1 MAPSAKPARREREIT
16 LRFVAEPMDLNMYGN
31 VHGGSVMKWI
41 DQAGYACAAG
51 WSGRPCVTVYVG
63 GIRFVRPI
71 PVGRLVEVHARLVH
85 VGRTSMHVAIDVSSR
100 DLQTRL
106 CEATTHCV
114 IVFVALDAPEGAPV
128 PVPAWQPRSEED
140 RKLAEYAQQVMAL
153 GRDVE
158 QAVARYRLAAADARK
173 Q

>member
-51 WSGRPCVTVYVG
+51 WSGRPCVTVFVG
-63 GIRFVRPI
+63 GIRFLRPI

-100 DLQTRL
+100 DLQTRR

-114 IVFVALDAPEGAPV
+114 VVFVALDEAGRPV
-128 PVPAWQPRSEED
+128 AVPAWKPKTARD
-140 RKLAEYAQQVMAL
+140 RALSRHAARLMEL
-153 GRDVE
+153 GRKSVPPPP
-158 QAVARYRLAAADARK
+158 AR
-173 Q
+173 